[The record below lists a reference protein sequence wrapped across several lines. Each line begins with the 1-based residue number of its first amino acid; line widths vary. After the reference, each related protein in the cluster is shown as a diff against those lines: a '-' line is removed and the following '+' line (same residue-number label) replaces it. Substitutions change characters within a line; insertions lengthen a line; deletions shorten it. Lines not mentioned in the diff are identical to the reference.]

1 VRGIDERE
9 RAALE
14 RRALELLDSCQ
25 EELYE
30 FVAAAVRIPSITGDE
45 TQFGQFVFEWLT
57 RHGFETYTRTV
68 SEDLKQEVGGFEG
81 ELDLDRRP
89 NVFAWLRGDGASDR
103 QLVLSTHQ
111 DVVSPGAPETWS
123 CDPWGG
129 ERRDGRIW
137 GRGSTDMKGSI
148 GAALFALRALQE
160 SGLRPASDVELQCV
174 VGEENG
180 GLGTLGALASEPP
193 PAGAIVLEPTVL
205 VPLPACSGC
214 VHFTV
219 TVDGR
224 AAHGATPWKG
234 VSALDKLIVV
244 YTALKDLADR
254 RRGEQDHALFA
265 GLPDAA
271 PLSMG
276 VARAGEWRSSVPDK
290 ATMIGRFGVMPD
302 ESIAHGR
309 EQIVSAV
316 REAAAGDDWLREHRP
331 RVSWDNAG
339 FPGWETAPDAPIVQ
353 TVIGALEAVT
363 NQRVIGAATYG
374 SDAGHFATA
383 GVPVVLFGPGRIDDA
398 HAPDESVDED
408 EILTCA
414 KVLALTVARQR
425 LGAADGSDG
434 NR

>member
-1 VRGIDERE
+1 MRDTDERE
-9 RAALE
+9 RLE
-14 RRALELLDSCQ
+14 RRALELLDSCR

-45 TQFGQFVFEWLT
+45 TQFGRFVLDWLT
-57 RHGFETYTRTV
+57 RHGFETYTRTI
-68 SEDLKQEVGGFEG
+68 SEDLKQRVGGFEG
-81 ELDLDRRP
+81 ELNLERRP
-89 NVFAWLRGDGASDR
+89 NVFAWLRGEGSSDGP
-103 QLVLSTHQ
+103 LVLSTHQ

-129 ERRDGRIW
+129 ERRDGRLW
-137 GRGSTDMKGSI
+137 GRGSTDMKASI

-160 SGLRPASDVELQCV
+160 SGLRPACDVELQCV

-180 GLGTLGALASEPP
+180 GIGTLGALASEPP
-193 PAGAIVLEPTVL
+193 PSAAIVLEPSAL
-205 VPLPACSGC
+205 VALAACSGC

-244 YTALKDLADR
+244 YAALRDLADR
-254 RRGEQDHALFA
+254 RRAAQDHALFA
-265 GLPDAA
+265 EQPDAA

-309 EQIVSAV
+309 EQIVAAID
-316 REAAAGDDWLREHRP
+316 EAAAGDDWLREHPP

-339 FPGWETAPDAPIVQ
+339 FPGWETTVDAPIVH
-353 TVIGALEAVT
+353 TVLGALESVS
-363 NQRVIGAATYG
+363 NQRVLGAATYG

-414 KVLALTVARQR
+414 KVLALTVARA
-425 LGAADGSDG
+425 LPGP
-434 NR
+434 NRDR

>member
-1 VRGIDERE
+1 MRDTYERE
-9 RAALE
+9 KLE
-14 RRALELLDSCQ
+14 RRALELLDSCR
-25 EELYE
+25 EELFE
-30 FVAAAVRIPSITGDE
+30 FVAAAVRVPSITGDE
-45 TQFGQFVFEWLT
+45 TQFGRFVLDWLT
-57 RHGFETYTRTV
+57 RQGFETYTRTI
-68 SEDLKQEVGGFEG
+68 SEDLKQQVGGFEG
-81 ELDLDRRP
+81 ELNLDRRP
-89 NVFAWLRGDGASDR
+89 NIFAWVRGDGTSDGR
-103 QLVLSTHQ
+103 LVLSTHQ

-129 ERRDGRIW
+129 ERRDGRLW
-137 GRGSTDMKGSI
+137 GRGSTDMKASI

-160 SGLRPASDVELQCV
+160 SGLRPACDVELQCV

-180 GLGTLGALASEPP
+180 GIGTLGALSSEPP
-193 PAGAIVLEPTVL
+193 PSAAIVLEPSAL
-205 VPLPACSGC
+205 VPLAACSGC

-244 YTALKDLADR
+244 YSALNDLADR
-254 RRGEQDHALFA
+254 RRGAQDHGLFSE
-265 GLPDAA
+265 LPDAA

-309 EQIVSAV
+309 EQIVEAIG
-316 REAAAGDDWLREHRP
+316 EAADGDDWLREHPP

-339 FPGWETAPDAPIVQ
+339 FPGWETEVDAPIVH
-353 TVIGALEAVT
+353 TVLGAVESVT
-363 NQRVIGAATYG
+363 NQRVLGAATYG

-398 HAPDESVDED
+398 HAPDESVNED

-414 KVLALTVARQR
+414 KVLALTVARA
-425 LGAADGSDG
+425 LPGANGADG